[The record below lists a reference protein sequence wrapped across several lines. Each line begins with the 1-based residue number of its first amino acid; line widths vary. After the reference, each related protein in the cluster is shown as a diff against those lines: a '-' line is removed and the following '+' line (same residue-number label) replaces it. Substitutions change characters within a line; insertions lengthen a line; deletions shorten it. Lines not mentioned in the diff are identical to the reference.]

1 VRTLRERKNREE
13 KPFAVMAAN
22 LASIADWVEISPAE
36 AELLQSPERPIVL
49 LRKKPGADAVLPGI
63 APGLAWLGV
72 MLPYTP
78 LHWLI
83 FHEAAGQPA
92 GTDWMDRAQ
101 NLVLVMTSANPG
113 GEPLVIRNEEA
124 LERLAGIADGV
135 LMHDRD
141 VVVRCDDSVVRFSP
155 SPLMGEGRG
164 GGDWAAMVSGASPP
178 TLTLPREGG
187 GNVGFIRRARGYT
200 PRSIRLPRSG
210 PSVLA
215 LGGYLKNTICVTR
228 GDEAFVS
235 QHIGGLDN
243 PATCGMLMEVPT
255 TSSTSCKCGPRPSP
269 TTRTRISSAAATPW
283 NWRTGGTCRPSPCS
297 TTMPIS
303 PPWRRNMG

>member
-1 VRTLRERKNREE
+1 
-13 KPFAVMAAN
+13 
-22 LASIADWVEISPAE
+22 
-36 AELLQSPERPIVL
+36 
-49 LRKKPGADAVLPGI
+49 
-63 APGLAWLGV
+63 

-92 GTDWMDRAQ
+92 GTAWMDQAQ

-113 GEPLVIRNEEA
+113 GEPLVIRNDEA
-124 LERLAGIADGV
+124 VERLAGIADGV

-141 VVVRCDDSVVRFSP
+141 IVVRCDDSVVRCVGEIPP
-155 SPLMGEGRG
+155 SPLYPRMRALRKGGKHQVTAAGSPAVGGMGEHQVLAEGAPPLGRMGEHQVTAEGSLPLLKG
-164 GGDWAAMVSGASPP
+164 GQEGFNDVSKPS
-178 TLTLPREGG
+178 TQ
-187 GNVGFIRRARGYT
+187 FIRRARGYT

-243 PATCGMLMEVPT
+243 PATCGMLMEVTDHLLDILQVRPEAVAHDPHPDFF
-255 TSSTSCKCGPRPSP
+255 SSRH
-269 TTRTRISSAAATPW
+269 ALELAD
-283 NWRTGGTCRPSPCS
+283 GGTCRPSPCS